1 MGRGARSFSGSTIA
15 LNGLTDV
22 TGTSTLG
29 LPLVRQSSAYGFAA
43 LGSGGIADGAV
54 ATSKLPAK
62 AVTLAKISAGDSTT
76 SGHVLTVSGS
86 TGDVTAA
93 ALPDID
99 IEAVFGIPAS
109 PEAGNIIKRN
119 TANTAWVYAPDAT
132 GGGGGGGSGIALT
145 DLSASGIVD
154 FDNTTGAFSTD
165 TAELA
170 DAIDGILEDSG
181 SITITKSGNTITLSV
196 PAIPSKAGAA
206 ELREGTDDSR
216 FVTPAGVAS
225 MDQTAAAGVTWA
237 LTYDTTGALAQGQV
251 RENATAYQYTIKATN
266 SVETDMDQ
274 RFHRGAK
281 IRLERD
287 ASNYVRGR
295 VQWADKGEG
304 DQSDEFVVQVASEG
318 RSVAGDIKVDGASVN
333 VYAEGALWPGLHD
346 DGEFVVY
353 DDITAGT
360 GITKGARQA
369 DGTFTISAS
378 GAIAKADKP
387 TALAGTDDTKFMTP
401 LRVHDVVDHL
411 GHVADYTGMQYTTS
425 QAGEMAVGTWNI
437 NASGTRAW
445 FRGHTQAQAEEMA
458 REFLIDRYFILG
470 RNGQTIEAQFTDVT
484 SIAVSGSSVGVVQCD
499 IQDHDANPDNPTLTV
514 GDDWDLALL
523 SPQAMELF
531 RHIPHAVITGNSI
544 KTGAVGVA
552 QLRGQ
557 VQECRM
563 FMNNDGSGSRNQN
576 ITASASTDFG
586 TGTLTTVSANV
597 KSWAI
602 GGGTNTGEHFDQKD
616 GFTLLGNASPDFCE
630 FRAEDGW
637 GLFRSDGR
645 HRGVLHARGQ
655 QRHAPG
661 RRPRGGAGVCRKGAG
676 IERLVGMGA
685 LRQHRHQPHHQRG
698 QHAGLRRVGFL
709 RLEQLPVGAEQV
721 GVPHQGLHPAHRRRR
736 QHFLRCRAA
745 VLCVVHSGPHRRG
758 LPRQQ
763 PRLSVQV
770 RVQRAATQRQLG
782 WPRVDTAHI
791 QLHRA
796 DAGEPPGLER
806 IEPCNRKAQHR
817 SRPARST
824 SSSRRPRGPHRYQGD
839 ATRRRQT

>member
-1 MGRGARSFSGSTIA
+1 MAQFGAGVGGAVKLDGLTDVNVGASPANSSVLVYSTATDTWGAGTVVSGSTIA

-22 TGTSTLG
+22 TGTSTQG

-99 IEAVFGIPAS
+99 IEAVFGITAS
-109 PEAGNIIKRN
+109 PEAGNVIKRN
-119 TANTAWVYAPDAT
+119 TANTAWVYAADAT

-196 PAIPSKAGAA
+196 PDIPSKAGAS
-206 ELREGTDDSR
+206 ELREGVDDTK

-225 MDQTAAAGVTWA
+225 MDQTAAAGVTWSF
-237 LTYDTTGALAQGQV
+237 TYDTTGALAQGQV

-304 DQSDEFVVQVASEG
+304 DQGDEFTVQVAAED
-318 RSVAGDIKVDGASVN
+318 RAVAGDIKVDGAAVS

-499 IQDHDANPDNPTLTV
+499 IQDHDANPDNPTLAV

-523 SPQAMELF
+523 SPQAMALF

-563 FMNNDGSGSRNQN
+563 FMDNDSGSRNQN
-576 ITASASTDFG
+576 ITDSASTDFG

-602 GGGTNTGEHFDQKD
+602 GGGTNTGEHFDQRD

-630 FRAEDGW
+630 FRAE
-637 GLFRSDGR
+637 SDGVYSVQMDGN
-645 HRGVLHARGQ
+645 GVFYMQAANSATPRSVGLEVGLQFAEKAPGSSDWSAWAHCGNTDISRTIDGASTLVYDESAFYGNSTFLSGQ
-655 QRHAPG
+655 NKSVFRTKAPSRAPQTAPTFSAMSGRRSLRRSSWAAPG
-661 RRPRGGAGVCRKGAG
+661 RPSPSATATIGSGSCSTPRNSTTT
-676 IERLVGMGA
+676 
-685 LRQHRHQPHHQRG
+685 
-698 QHAGLRRVGFL
+698 RRAMCGYSAYTTT
-709 RLEQLPVGAEQV
+709 PSGWW
-721 GVPHQGLHPAHRRRR
+721 
-736 QHFLRCRAA
+736 RAA
-745 VLCVVHSGPHRRG
+745 G
-758 LPRQQ
+758 
-763 PRLSVQV
+763 
-770 RVQRAATQRQLG
+770 
-782 WPRVDTAHI
+782 
-791 QLHRA
+791 
-796 DAGEPPGLER
+796 
-806 IEPCNRKAQHR
+806 
-817 SRPARST
+817 SRE
-824 SSSRRPRGPHRYQGD
+824 D
-839 ATRRRQT
+839 